1 MKKSIEDV
9 YYCSIC
15 GSTNTS
21 SMAWVDN
28 ENNSVD
34 TYIGNRSEEENNF
47 CNVCQEHVKL
57 MNLRELWN
65 KFSEIEV
72 NENDEITESFLSFPV
87 GTDKFEIWHWFD
99 DRCPNNLHDDLMY
112 EKKV

>member
-9 YYCSIC
+9 YYCYIC